1 MSVFP
6 IRQVTARVT
15 GNDSVGEAT
24 FRLTLSAP
32 EFPPAARPGQFVM
45 VRTSA
50 TADPMLRRA
59 FSLHD
64 CRDGSLEI
72 LYKVVGR
79 GTAWMAQRHIGDA
92 LDLIGPLGQG
102 FTAPPS
108 LRKALLVA
116 GGMGIAPFRFLIR
129 SLRNAGTEMLL
140 FYGARTERA
149 FLELPEMKATG
160 VSLLLA
166 TEDGSRG
173 ETGRVTELF
182 REHFRKVEPSEQF
195 KIFACGPREMLYEVA
210 RIARAQAIACDIS
223 LESHMACG
231 LGTCMGCVIATENGY
246 QRVCREGPVFPAES
260 LLLNETSVAGE
271 LRSDTDLKGNAS

>member
-1 MSVFP
+1 MSIFP

-15 GNDSVGEAT
+15 GNDPVAEGT
-24 FRLTLSAP
+24 FRLALSAP

-45 VRTSA
+45 LRTSV

-64 CRDGSLEI
+64 WRAGSLEI

-79 GTAWMAQRHIGDA
+79 GTAWMAHRRTGDTV
-92 LDLIGPLGQG
+92 DLIGPLGQG
-102 FTAPPS
+102 FAVAPT

-129 SLRNAGTEMLL
+129 SLRDAGIEIIL
-140 FYGARTERA
+140 FYGARTA
-149 FLELPEMKATG
+149 GDLMELAEMEAAD

-182 REHFRKVEPSEQF
+182 REHFRKVEPSERF
-195 KIFACGPREMLYEVA
+195 KIFACGPRAMLYEVA
-210 RIARAQAIACDIS
+210 RIARGQEIACEVS

-231 LGTCMGCVIATENGY
+231 LGTCMGCVIATDNGY
-246 QRVCREGPVFPAES
+246 QRVCREGPVFSARR
-260 LLLNETSVAGE
+260 LLLDEAAIV
-271 LRSDTDLKGNAS
+271 RM